1 LVVLASPP
9 LVDGGAPGKH
19 AIALIR
25 GLRAHGVEVR
35 TIAAGQYFA
44 GSPPTDLDVEV
55 VAVTDRRPKAFAERL
70 QDAAREA
77 DVVHFEQVDTSALGK
92 RISGA
97 SLVHVHHRV
106 RLDQPLGPP
115 WRNDFRWIVKRA
127 LIERSALRRH
137 RFLLASSPVVEATLI
152 ADAPRAQVALAPL
165 ALDGDLYPRVPLD
178 GPPTAGIIGTAHWVP
193 TREAMTRL
201 IERVWPRVR
210 GRIPE
215 ARLLV
220 AGRGTDTLPGGT
232 GIEILGEVPSTVE
245 FLRLLTLLVFPLSRG
260 SGVKVKTLEAIASG
274 LPVVTTS
281 AGAEGIAAS
290 EGVVVEQRDDALAA
304 AAAAVLLDRAEARRR
319 SEAARAT
326 FNARHTPTLAAAPVV
341 ALYRRMLAG

>member
-9 LVDGGAPGKH
+9 LPDGGAPGKH

-25 GLRAHGVEVR
+25 GLRAHGVDVR

-44 GSPPTDLDVEV
+44 GPPPADLDVEV
-55 VAVTDRRPKAFAERL
+55 VAVTDRRPDAFAERL
-70 QDAAREA
+70 REAAREA
-77 DVVHFEQVDTSALGK
+77 DVVHFEQVDASALG
-92 RISGA
+92 RDISRA

-115 WRNDFRWIVKRA
+115 WRDDFRWIVKRA

-137 RFLLASSPVVEATLI
+137 RFLLASSRVVEASLI

-165 ALDGDLYPRVPLD
+165 ALDGDMYPRVPLD
-178 GPPTAGIIGTAHWVP
+178 GPPTAGIIGTANWAP
-193 TREAMTRL
+193 THEAMTRL

-210 GRIPE
+210 RRVPD

-232 GIEILGEVPSTVE
+232 GVEILGEVPSTVE

-260 SGVKVKTLEAIASG
+260 SGVKVKTLESIASG
-274 LPVVTTS
+274 LPVVTTA
-281 AGAEGIAAS
+281 AGAEGVAPS
-290 EGVVVEQRDDALAA
+290 EGIVIEEGDDALAA
-304 AAAAVLLDRAEARRR
+304 AAATVLLDPAEARRR
-319 SEAARAT
+319 GDAGRAT
-326 FNARHTPTLAAAPVV
+326 FSAGHTPTLATAPVV